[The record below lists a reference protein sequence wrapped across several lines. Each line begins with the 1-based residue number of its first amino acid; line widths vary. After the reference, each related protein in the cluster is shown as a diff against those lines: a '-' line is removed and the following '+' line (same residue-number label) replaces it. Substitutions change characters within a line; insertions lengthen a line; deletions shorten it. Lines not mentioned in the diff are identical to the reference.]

1 MQLKSQKRYHLFL
14 IVLVYI
20 VMASIGIRT
29 GVFQYIS
36 RERGFFNS
44 LILALFLTQICIVD
58 GRIMGK
64 PVSIF
69 SRWLVFMLY
78 GIAVPIYIIRAHGFR
93 GVFIVIAHY
102 IGLMLIL
109 TIAELMT
116 NYFLYGTLFP
126 SGY

>member
-1 MQLKSQKRYHLFL
+1 MQLKSQKRYRLFL
-14 IVLVYI
+14 IVMVYI

-29 GVFQYIS
+29 GAFQYIS

-44 LILALFLTQICIVD
+44 FILALLLTQVCIVD

-78 GIAVPIYIIRAHGFR
+78 GIAVPVFIIRAHGFK
-93 GVFIVIAHY
+93 GVVIVIAHY
-102 IGLMLIL
+102 VALIL
-109 TIAELMT
+109 VYIVFWLFTSFFIYGT
-116 NYFLYGTLFP
+116 SFLYG
-126 SGY
+126 Y

>member
-1 MQLKSQKRYHLFL
+1 MQLKSLKRYRLFL

-20 VMASIGIRT
+20 VMASIGIRF

-78 GIAVPIYIIRAHGFR
+78 GIAVPVFIIRAYGFR
-93 GVFIVIAHY
+93 GVIIVIAHY
-102 IGLMLIL
+102 IGLMVIL
-109 TIAELMT
+109 FIAELIT
-116 NYFLYGTLFP
+116 NYFLYGVFFP
-126 SGY
+126 PGL

>member
-1 MQLKSQKRYHLFL
+1 MQLKSQKRYRLFL

-36 RERGFFNS
+36 RERGLFNS

-69 SRWLVFMLY
+69 SRWIVFMLY
-78 GIAVPIYIIRAHGFR
+78 GIAVPVFIIRAHGLK

-102 IGLMLIL
+102 IGLILIL
-109 TIAELMT
+109 TIAELIT
-116 NYFLYGTLFP
+116 NYFLYGTFFP
-126 SGY
+126 YGF